1 MVPQYAVGLSHG
13 EARTEAPCCA
23 TLFKGITAVYETY
36 FGFRQKP
43 FSLLPDPR
51 YLYASRTHKIAA
63 NLLEYGLA
71 EQAGY
76 VVLTGEVGT
85 GKTTLLRYLLQR
97 VENEVVVGLVTN
109 THHAFGELMKWIMLA
124 YDLDFRGKDQVEQH
138 QLFVDY
144 LINRYAQGQRVVLIV
159 DEAQNLGMEAL
170 EQLRM
175 LSNVNSEA
183 DHLLQLILVGQPELR
198 ALLQRPEIRQFV
210 QRIAI
215 DYHLEPLSAEETG
228 FYIQHRLEVAGASPH
243 LFTEEAQ
250 AIVQYFAKGIPRLIN
265 SLCDYA
271 LVFAYADGRQ
281 EIDANTVIDAAA
293 ERMQGGLNIFAPM
306 PDLSREDIKRWIL
319 GGSVAPRPGLA
330 RAL

>member
-1 MVPQYAVGLSHG
+1 
-13 EARTEAPCCA
+13 
-23 TLFKGITAVYETY
+23 VYETY

-85 GKTTLLRYLLQR
+85 GKTTLLRYLLHR
-97 VENEVVVGLVTN
+97 VRDEVVVGLVTN
-109 THHAFGELMKWIMLA
+109 THQSFGELMKWIMLA
-124 YDLDFRGKDQVEQH
+124 FDLDFRHKDQVEQH
-138 QLFVDY
+138 QIFVDF
-144 LINRYAQGQRVVLIV
+144 LIQCYAQGKRIVLIV

-175 LSNVNSEA
+175 LSNVNSES

-198 ALLQRPEIRQFV
+198 ALLQRPELRQFV
-210 QRIAI
+210 QRIAV
-215 DYHLEPLSAEETG
+215 DYHLEPLSRDETAR
-228 FYIQHRLEVAGASPH
+228 YIRHRIEVAEGSRQ
-243 LFTEEAQ
+243 LFDDA
-250 AIVQYFAKGIPRLIN
+250 ACVAVHYFAKGIPRLVN

-271 LVFAYADGRQ
+271 LVFAYADNRQ
-281 EIDANTVIDAAA
+281 IIDIDTIIDAAG
-293 ERMQGGLNIFAPM
+293 ERMQGGLSVFAQP
-306 PDLSREDIKRWIL
+306 PSGLSREDVKRQIL
-319 GGSVAPRPGLA
+319 AEATPRRPGLA
-330 RAL
+330 AAI

>member
-1 MVPQYAVGLSHG
+1 
-13 EARTEAPCCA
+13 
-23 TLFKGITAVYETY
+23 VYETY

-85 GKTTLLRYLLQR
+85 GKTTLLRYLLHR
-97 VENEVVVGLVTN
+97 VHDEVVVGLVTN
-109 THHAFGELMKWIMLA
+109 THHSFGELMKWIMLSF
-124 YDLDFRGKDQVEQH
+124 DLDFRHKDQVEQH
-138 QLFVDY
+138 QIFVDF
-144 LINRYAQGQRVVLIV
+144 LIHRYAQGKRIVLIV

-175 LSNVNSEA
+175 LSNVNSEI

-198 ALLQRPEIRQFV
+198 TLLQRPELRQFV
-210 QRIAI
+210 QRIAV
-215 DYHLEPLSAEETG
+215 DYHLEPLTRDETAR
-228 FYIQHRLEVAGASPH
+228 YIRHRIEVAGCGRQ
-243 LFTEEAQ
+243 LFDEPACL
-250 AIVQYFAKGIPRLIN
+250 AVHYFAKGIPRLVN

-281 EIDANTVIDAAA
+281 TIDVDTVLDAAA
-293 ERMQGGLNIFAPM
+293 ERMQGGLSVFAPL
-306 PDLSREDIKRWIL
+306 PKDLSREELKRQIL
-319 GGSVAPRPGLA
+319 LETTPRRPGLA
-330 RAL
+330 AAV